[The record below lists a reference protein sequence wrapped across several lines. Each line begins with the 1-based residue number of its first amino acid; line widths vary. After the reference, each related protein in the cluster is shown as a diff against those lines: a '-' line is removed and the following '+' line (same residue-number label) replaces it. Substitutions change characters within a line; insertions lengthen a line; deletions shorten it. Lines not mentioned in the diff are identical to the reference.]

1 MFEKRKSNSSPHPVV
16 IISKASQIE
25 FELDKGLLFLHPFIL
40 YVTTYVA
47 YFEALLFRARY
58 ATIILLT
65 GRMCLSKENKFGGVG
80 GHNAR
85 VKHIAFPTENLVHY
99 VLILP
104 MGNARTTCYK

>member
-65 GRMCLSKENKFGGVG
+65 GRMCLSKENKFGGLG
-80 GHNAR
+80 GAQCQGQAYCFSHR
-85 VKHIAFPTENLVHY
+85 KSSPLCTY
-99 VLILP
+99 P
-104 MGNARTTCYK
+104 SYG

>member
-80 GHNAR
+80 GGGAQCQGHSS
-85 VKHIAFPTENLVHY
+85 IYFPQK
-99 VLILP
+99 I
-104 MGNARTTCYK
+104 